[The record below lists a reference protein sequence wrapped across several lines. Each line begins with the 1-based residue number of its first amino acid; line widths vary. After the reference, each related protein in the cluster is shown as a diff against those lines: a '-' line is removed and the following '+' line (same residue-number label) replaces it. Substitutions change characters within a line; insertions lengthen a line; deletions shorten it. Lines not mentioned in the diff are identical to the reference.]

1 MEGRWCYSEGGPGS
15 FVSFFRLVIVPGCVS
30 CSLCEEL
37 YLQHS
42 ASQRQPSKGR
52 CKAALSELNCLPT
65 ACLPAECLLF
75 CVFAFISH
83 CHFVFFPSA
92 QFRPDSDSPSLFL
105 SAVSDASRDSTQSD
119 SAGARR
125 PGQQSF
131 LRLCR
136 KSGDHVGVGS
146 THWLQPDEPAASEP
160 ATGTLVQPGQAEST
174 RSEVIT
180 QRCRFHHLC
189 SESAGIMLIKNICEG
204 LLPPSGWLQ
213 RCLVTP
219 AAPCGRVD

>member
-1 MEGRWCYSEGGPGS
+1 MRS
-15 FVSFFRLVIVPGCVS
+15 FIFRTQLP
-30 CSLCEEL
+30 
-37 YLQHS
+37 
-42 ASQRQPSKGR
+42 QRQPSKGR

-65 ACLPAECLLF
+65 ACLRAECLLL

-83 CHFVFFPSA
+83 CHLVFFPPAIFVFSFGVTF
-92 QFRPDSDSPSLFL
+92 FRSDSDSPSLFL
-105 SAVSDASRDSTQSD
+105 SAVSDASRDSTQPD

-146 THWLQPDEPAASEP
+146 SHRLQPDEPAASEP

-180 QRCRFHHLC
+180 QLCWFRHLC
-189 SESAGIMLIKNICEG
+189 SESPAMMLIKNICEE

-219 AAPCGRVD
+219 SAPWGRLD